1 MKQSVTLG
9 MFRDS
14 FTQMG
19 RADNFSY
26 EALELIFDYYE
37 DYEGDGGEEFELDVI
52 AICCDLAESTM
63 PEAIDY
69 YNIDVADT
77 DSDEEK
83 AELVADYFS
92 DNSTLIGVTSDNAFV
107 YVQF

>member
-1 MKQSVTLG
+1 MKQSLSLN
-9 MFRDS
+9 MFRDA
-14 FTQMG
+14 FTQCN
-19 RADNFSY
+19 RENQFSY

-37 DYEGDGGEEFELDVI
+37 DYERDTGEELELDVI
-52 AICCDLAESTM
+52 AICCSFAESTTQ
-63 PEAIDY
+63 EAIDS
-69 YNIDVADT
+69 YNIDVAGV

-92 DNSTLIGVTSDNAFV
+92 NNTALIGVTSDNTFV